1 MIDNTID
8 IFKAIGEEVRL
19 RILFLLIDKELC
31 TCNLEN
37 ILKIS
42 QPGISQHILKL
53 KNAGLINVKKKGK
66 WKIYS
71 LSAKAKKIFNT
82 SIIDIISSLKKDDI
96 IKNDI
101 KSFNKYY
108 SKCNNLDL

>member
-1 MIDNTID
+1 MIDNIID
-8 IFKAIGEEVRL
+8 IFKVLGEEVRL
-19 RILFLLIDKELC
+19 RIIFLLIDNELC

-42 QPGISQHILKL
+42 QPSISQHILKL
-53 KNAGLINVKKKGK
+53 KNVGLINVKKNGK

-71 LSAKAKKIFNT
+71 LSDKAKKIFNT
-82 SIIDIISSLKKDDI
+82 NIIDIISSLRKDEL

-101 KSFNKYY
+101 KNFNKFY
-108 SKCNNLDL
+108 SKCDN